1 MEMVKDAL
9 GVVALF
15 GMVYGAGMLAYGFGG

>member
-15 GMVYGAGMLAYGFGG
+15 GMVYGVGLIGYGFGG

>member
-1 MEMVKDAL
+1 MELVKDAL

-15 GMVYGAGMLAYGFGG
+15 SVVYGFGLLAYGFGG